1 MTVPRPIVNVVM
13 LGAAGLGVIVGWRLF
28 EMLAG
33 G

>member
-1 MTVPRPIVNVVM
+1 MTVPRPIVNVIM
-13 LGAAGLGVIVGWRLF
+13 LGAAVLGAFVGLRLF